1 MGFSRRQIL
10 TAMAAAPIALT
21 MGNIK
26 SGDIKMGRDDLPRP
40 GVAANGSRMLGAA
53 VRPDQLKTSGPLLD
67 AIRGCDLLVPEYHGQ
82 WSAVEWRRG
91 NPWFGNYDAIVDFAT
106 DHGQA
111 IRGHSLI
118 WEQMT
123 PDWAR
128 AEMLAKKDWRT
139 IERHFAHLLPRYSGQ
154 IGEWIVVNEMIDTE
168 NGHKDMRRTSF
179 QRAFGNDY
187 VARALETARTLDPKA
202 KLMINEYALYH
213 DNPVDEARRNALLKL
228 VERLKAKGVPLDSVG
243 VQGHLELAKG
253 AVPQRR
259 IEKFL
264 SQLTD
269 TGVEI
274 SFTEVDVL
282 EDNLA
287 APLKERDA
295 RVADMVQSLMDVV
308 RNQPAVTSIVTWGL
322 NDKDSWLQER
332 QEATQQAAQCTPTD
346 CAGLNRG
353 LPFDGN
359 MQPKPMYLAL
369 QSAQYIRKI

>member
-1 MGFSRRQIL
+1 
-10 TAMAAAPIALT
+10 MAATPIALT
-21 MGNIK
+21 MGNIN
-26 SGDIKMGRDDLPRP
+26 MRPDDLPRP
-40 GVAANGSRMLGAA
+40 GMAANGSRMLGAA
-53 VRPDQLKTSGPLLD
+53 VRPDQLEAGGPLLD

-91 NPWFGNYDAIVDFAT
+91 NPWFGNYDAIVDFAA
-106 DHGQA
+106 DNSQA
-111 IRGHSLI
+111 VRGHSLI

-128 AEMLAKKDWRT
+128 KEMLAKKDWHT
-139 IERHFAHLLPRYSGQ
+139 VERHFAHLLPRYSGR

-168 NGHKDMRRTSF
+168 DGHKDMRRTSF

-187 VARALETARTLDPKA
+187 VARALETAHALDPKA

-228 VERLKAKGVPLDSVG
+228 VERLKGKGVPLDSVG

-264 SQLTD
+264 SRLAD

-274 SFTEVDVL
+274 SLTEVDVL
-282 EDNLA
+282 EDNLGS
-287 APLKERDA
+287 PLKERDA
-295 RVADMVQSLMDVV
+295 RVADVVQSLMDVV
-308 RNQPAVTSIVTWGL
+308 KDKPAVTSIVTWGL

-332 QEATQQAAQCTPTD
+332 QEATLQAAKCTPTD
-346 CAGLNRG
+346 CSGLNRG

-369 QSAQYIRKI
+369 RSAKFGG

>member
-1 MGFSRRQIL
+1 
-10 TAMAAAPIALT
+10 MAATPIAFT

-26 SGDIKMGRDDLPRP
+26 PGTIQMGTDDLPRP

-53 VRPDQLKTSGPLLD
+53 VRPDQLAMGGPLLD
-67 AIRGCDLLVPEYHGQ
+67 AIRNCDLLVPEYHGQ

-91 NPWFGNYDAIVDFAT
+91 DPWFGNYDAIVDFAA

-111 IRGHSLI
+111 VRGHSLI

-139 IERHFAHLLPRYSGQ
+139 VERHFAHLLPRYSGR

-168 NGHKDMRRTSF
+168 NGHHDMRQTSF
-179 QRAFGNDY
+179 QQAFGNDY

-228 VERLKAKGVPLDSVG
+228 VERLKAKGVPLDSIG

-253 AVPQRR
+253 VVPQRR

-264 SQLTD
+264 SQLAD

-274 SFTEVDVL
+274 SLTEVDVL
-282 EDNLA
+282 EDNLI

-295 RVADMVQSLMDVV
+295 QVADMIQSLLEVV
-308 RNQPAVTSIVTWGL
+308 KGQPAVTSIVTWGL

-332 QEATQQAAQCTPTD
+332 QEATQQAATCMPTD

-369 QSAQYIRKI
+369 RSAKFGG